1 MEVYVYKTNIT
12 NKKMVDAL
20 ESVLSQQ
27 NEINQWTVDT
37 EDCDKVLRIVSN
49 EVFPEEHYMKI
60 VHREGIE
67 CELLP

>member
-1 MEVYVYKTNIT
+1 
-12 NKKMVDAL
+12 MVDAL